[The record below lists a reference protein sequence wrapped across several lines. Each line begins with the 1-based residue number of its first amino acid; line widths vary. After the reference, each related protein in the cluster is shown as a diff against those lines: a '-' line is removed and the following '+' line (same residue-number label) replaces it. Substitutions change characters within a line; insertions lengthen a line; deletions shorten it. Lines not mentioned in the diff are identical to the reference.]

1 MGSLRITAA
10 GCSCLPLFYLELVL
24 VFFLTRRRHLKR
36 VLLWLALSSCSF
48 PLWSLQASSPP
59 LATLQGHQSQ
69 DFCHCLDQMRGSQV
83 GFSSSSPEQG
93 GSSKESLAASRL
105 VQGSFGL

>member
-1 MGSLRITAA
+1 MGVFASLQLVA
-10 GCSCLPLFYLELVL
+10 CLPSFYLELV
-24 VFFLTRRRHLKR
+24 VAFFDVEEAPAEE

-48 PLWSLQASSPP
+48 PHWSLQASSPP